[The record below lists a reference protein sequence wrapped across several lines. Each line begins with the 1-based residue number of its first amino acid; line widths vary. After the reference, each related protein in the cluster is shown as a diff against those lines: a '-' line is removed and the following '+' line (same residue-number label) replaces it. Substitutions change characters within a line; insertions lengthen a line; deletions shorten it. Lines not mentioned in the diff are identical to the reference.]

1 VRKNNNRQCLLD
13 SVSSQGFVSV
23 DKILDDL
30 VERMTHMEIPIR
42 IGWSIVQDE
51 DWSGVVVPLFDTK
64 ISDGIAVEHKDIKNL
79 PATYIVRLK
88 FVLSISSPP

>member
-1 VRKNNNRQCLLD
+1 MRKNNNPQYLLD

-23 DKILDDL
+23 DEILDDL

-42 IGWSIVQDE
+42 VGWSIVQDE
-51 DWSGVVVPLFDTK
+51 DWSGVVIPLFDTK
-64 ISDGIAVEHKDIKNL
+64 ISDGIAVEHKDNEDL
-79 PATYIVRLK
+79 PATCIARSK